1 MGEDVSRE
9 KLERQVVE
17 DLIFRDNRYK
27 TRIDEMSDAVIGA
40 KKMVMND
47 DSPEQIM
54 EFIAAKAV

>member
-27 TRIDEMSDAVIGA
+27 TRIDEISDAVIGA
-40 KKMVMND
+40 KKMAMTTIRRNKL
-47 DSPEQIM
+47 QTLLLLN
-54 EFIAAKAV
+54 